1 MTSME
6 RPLKFKQAGTAAS
19 LGRETKRRRISS
31 RRRRRRAIHIPNDI
45 VEEVLVRLPVISVTR
60 FQTVSKDWRS
70 LIRSRGF
77 GERYAS
83 YHNNKNPKLLCVCDD
98 LVNRAKNTLH
108 STTMTLETMTASRDH
123 RYVRSEKLKKFTGFL
138 ETSESCDGLVCIYGM
153 TIPIKLMNAASGKS
167 TRLPLA
173 NIQRLHIDH
182 PNPQLK
188 LVEDLCQEPDQFRAF
203 TRLGFGKD
211 TVTGIC
217 KLVWLYNKYP
227 PASTSSTS
235 CEVLDLF
242 EDKIKWRFVS
252 TAALDHH
259 HVSDSPRPVFANGS
273 FYWLTGDGKG
283 YPTTQT
289 KLIVFDIHTEM
300 FQVTE
305 TPPFVKRDA
314 CGDKIGVCNL
324 DGCLCVSELKADCKQ
339 EFWWRV
345 KDQLWE
351 KIFSVDLNSTSTW
364 FGGVVGNPL
373 TPLII
378 LKDKNKVILSLSYQ
392 DNLVSFDLDPHSTV
406 YHLYLSGY
414 YGLAVPYFPSLF
426 TIL

>member
-1 MTSME
+1 
-6 RPLKFKQAGTAAS
+6 
-19 LGRETKRRRISS
+19 
-31 RRRRRRAIHIPNDI
+31 
-45 VEEVLVRLPVISVTR
+45 
-60 FQTVSKDWRS
+60 
-70 LIRSRGF
+70 
-77 GERYAS
+77 
-83 YHNNKNPKLLCVCDD
+83 
-98 LVNRAKNTLH
+98 
-108 STTMTLETMTASRDH
+108 MTLETMTASRDH

-153 TIPIKLMNAASGKS
+153 TIPIKLMNAASG
-167 TRLPLA
+167 
-173 NIQRLHIDH
+173 N
-182 PNPQLK
+182 
-188 LVEDLCQEPDQFRAF
+188 
-203 TRLGFGKD
+203 
-211 TVTGIC
+211 
-217 KLVWLYNKYP
+217 
-227 PASTSSTS
+227 
-235 CEVLDLF
+235 
-242 EDKIKWRFVS
+242 
-252 TAALDHH
+252 
-259 HVSDSPRPVFANGS
+259 PRPVFANGS
-273 FYWLTGDGKG
+273 FYWLTGDGEG

-364 FGGVVGNPL
+364 FGGVTSQPL
-373 TPLII
+373 TPLTI

>member
-1 MTSME
+1 
-6 RPLKFKQAGTAAS
+6 R
-19 LGRETKRRRISS
+19 SS

-70 LIRSRGF
+70 LIRSR
-77 GERYAS
+77 
-83 YHNNKNPKLLCVCDD
+83 
-98 LVNRAKNTLH
+98 VNRAKNTLH

-217 KLVWLYNKYP
+217 
-227 PASTSSTS
+227 S
-235 CEVLDLF
+235 F
-242 EDKIKWRFVS
+242 

-273 FYWLTGDGKG
+273 FYWLTGDGEG

-364 FGGVVGNPL
+364 FGGVTSQPL
-373 TPLII
+373 TPLTI

>member
-1 MTSME
+1 ME
-6 RPLKFKQAGTAAS
+6 RLKFKQAGAAAS
-19 LGRETKRRRISS
+19 LLSGRETKRRRIS

-45 VEEVLVRLPVISVTR
+45 VEEVLVRLPVISLTR

-83 YHNNKNPKLLCVCDD
+83 HHNKNPKLLCVCDD
-98 LVNRAKNTLH
+98 LVNRAKNTLQ
-108 STTMTLETMTASRDH
+108 SMTMTLETMTASRDH
-123 RYVRSEKLKKFTGFL
+123 RYIRSEKLKKRFTGFL
-138 ETSESCDGLVCIYGM
+138 EISESCDGLVCIYDM

-173 NIQRLHIDH
+173 NIQRLHINH
-182 PNPQLK
+182 PNPQME
-188 LVEDLCQEPDQFRAF
+188 LVDDSNLEPDQFRAF
-203 TRLGFGKD
+203 NRLGFGKD
-211 TVTGIC
+211 TVTRRC
-217 KLVWLYNKYP
+217 RLVWLYNKYP
-227 PASTSSTS
+227 PTSASTSSTI

-259 HVSDSPRPVFANGS
+259 HVMASQRPVFANGS
-273 FYWLTGDGKG
+273 FYWLTGDEEA

-300 FQVTE
+300 FKVTE

-324 DGCLCVSELKADCKQ
+324 DGRLCVSELKADCKQ

-345 KDQLWE
+345 EDQRWE
-351 KIFSVDLNSTSTW
+351 KIFTVDLNSVSTW
-364 FGGVVGNPL
+364 FGGVNSQPL
-373 TPLII
+373 TPLTI
-378 LKDKNKVILSLSYQ
+378 LKDDNKVILSLSYQ

-406 YHLYLSGY
+406 YHLYFSGY

-426 TIL
+426 TLL